1 MERKTI
7 GFIGLGNMAKAIIG
21 GLLQNG
27 FEKEQIIGSAK
38 TEKTLLK
45 VKNDFGIMTC
55 LDNKQV
61 AKQADI
67 VILAVKPQM
76 IDGVLKEIG

>member
-1 MERKTI
+1 MKHIDKEDNRDWILEENMERKII

-21 GLLQNG
+21 GLLKNG

-45 VKNDFGIMTC
+45 WKM
-55 LDNKQV
+55 
-61 AKQADI
+61 
-67 VILAVKPQM
+67 ILE
-76 IDGVLKEIG
+76 LWHS

>member
-1 MERKTI
+1 MKI

-21 GLLQNG
+21 GLLKND

-45 VKNDFGIMTC
+45 VKNDFGIIFITC
-55 LDNKQV
+55 QF
-61 AKQADI
+61 
-67 VILAVKPQM
+67 
-76 IDGVLKEIG
+76 

>member
-21 GLLQNG
+21 GLLKND

-45 VKNDFGIMTC
+45 VKNDFGWNVTC
-55 LDNKQV
+55 
-61 AKQADI
+61 
-67 VILAVKPQM
+67 PRC
-76 IDGVLKEIG
+76 DGVGGLHY